1 MMAGKAKAKKS
12 KGLAYDIWRSMRSNK
27 VTMVCLIFVLFLIF
41 ISLFADVLFDY
52 EADIIAQNI
61 QERLQGPSAA
71 HWFGT
76 DAFGRDYFARIVY
89 ATRIT
94 MIIAILSTLGGS
106 ILGILIGS
114 ISAYYGGK
122 VDATIQRILDII
134 ISIPQILLIICVVA
148 VLGGGVRNLII
159 AFIFSLTPGSSRVVR
174 SAVMVTRE
182 NEYVEASRA
191 VGASNLRIIFSHLLP
206 NSLGPLIVEAT
217 MAISLCILST
227 AGLGYLGLGV
237 AAPQPE
243 WGLMLSEAQEFM
255 RTQVY
260 LILFPGL
267 AIVLSAVVFNLLGDG
282 LRDAMDPRLRGY
294 RKRKKKFRFGKRR
307 EVARG

>member
-1 MMAGKAKAKKS
+1 MMAGKTKAKRS
-12 KGLAYDIWRSMRSNK
+12 RGQIYDIWRSMRSNK
-27 VTMVCLIFVLFLIF
+27 LTMACLIFVLFLVF
-41 ISLFADVLFDY
+41 LSVFADVLFSY
-52 EADIIAQNI
+52 EGDIIAQSI
-61 QERLQGPSAA
+61 PDRLQWPSAL

-76 DAFGRDYFARIVY
+76 DAFGRDYFGRVIY

-94 MIIAILSTLGGS
+94 MIIAILATLGGS
-106 ILGILIGS
+106 VLGILIGS

-122 VDATIQRILDII
+122 IDATIQRILDII
-134 ISIPQILLIICVVA
+134 ISVPQILLIICVVA

-159 AFIFSLTPGSSRVVR
+159 SFIFSMTPAFSRIVR
-174 SAVMVTRE
+174 STVMVTRE

-191 VGASNLRIIFSHLLP
+191 VGAGNLRIIFSHLLP

-217 MAISLCILST
+217 MSISLCILST

-243 WGLMLSEAQEFM
+243 WGLMLSEAQEYM
-255 RTQVY
+255 RTEVY

-267 AIVLSAVVFNLLGDG
+267 AIVLSAVAFNLLGDG
-282 LRDAMDPRLRGY
+282 LRDAMDPRLRGFR
-294 RKRKKKFRFGKRR
+294 RKRKRSRFGKRR
-307 EVARG
+307 EVIRG